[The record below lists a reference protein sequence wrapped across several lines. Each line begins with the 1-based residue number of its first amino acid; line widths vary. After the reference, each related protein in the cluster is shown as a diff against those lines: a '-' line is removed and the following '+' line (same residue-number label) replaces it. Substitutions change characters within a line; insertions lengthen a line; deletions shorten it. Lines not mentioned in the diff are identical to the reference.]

1 MAKTAFGRR
10 SQEPP
15 FEKEILGV
23 GTFGKVVCVHHKDFG
38 TEYDLKTVIKVS
50 RMPSK
55 LICALVSISGTRGQ
69 ETEVNE
75 NNGGLRVERGAL
87 SHGRGFL
94 LMTDEAA
101 DVCCHNLTR
110 FTERDG
116 YLSHHILG
124 QISGDEKFPPLRHQ
138 QCRCSRQTVTVV

>member
-10 SQEPP
+10 NQEPP
-15 FEKEILGV
+15 FEKDILGV
-23 GTFGKVVCVHHKDFG
+23 WTFGKVVCVHHKDFG

-55 LICALVSISGTRGQ
+55 LICALVSILGTRGQ
-69 ETEVNE
+69 ETEVIE

-116 YLSHHILG
+116 YLLHHILG
-124 QISGDEKFPPLRHQ
+124 KFQ
-138 QCRCSRQTVTVV
+138 VTRSFHRFATSNADAADRP